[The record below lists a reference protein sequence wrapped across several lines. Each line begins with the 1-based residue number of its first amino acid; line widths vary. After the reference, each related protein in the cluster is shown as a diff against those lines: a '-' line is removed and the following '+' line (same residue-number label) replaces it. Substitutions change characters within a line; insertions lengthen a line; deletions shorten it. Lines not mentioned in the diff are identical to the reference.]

1 MSQSPIMKDL
11 IGPDFADDPVT
22 LEQES
27 EKCKL
32 CLQGYTGWK
41 GGEVAISNHGRG
53 QDVDEEEESLAGTA
67 D

>member
-1 MSQSPIMKDL
+1 MKDL

-27 EKCKL
+27 EKRKL

-53 QDVDEEEESLAGTA
+53 
-67 D
+67 